1 MNNYPFGSNSPKSF
15 NAYPR
20 GDFDIESGTIKR
32 IRRSRNSSFYPV
44 RMIKS
49 FANRLHYYY
58 KLHPLLFFFI
68 SLSFGVT
75 ILIVISLYEHH
86 YRMLSNYRKLDDGF
100 DNNYPFAKLKNLVMV
115 AGHSV
120 YTSNSCGKV
129 DKEDSW
135 FLESYQKNPGQAAT
149 FLAHIKEGIEG
160 TARDD
165 EALLMFSGGETR
177 KDAGPRSEAQS
188 YWTVAESKGWFGK
201 EESVKWRALT
211 EEHARDSF
219 ENLLFS
225 VCRFRE
231 LTGTY
236 PHNITKRLVRQ
247 RLWGGKF
254 FVHDKC
260 CLLLQCWKQKVILI
274 LFDANQVVS
283 YDFKEER
290 FAHLHR
296 SAIGFPESR
305 FFYTGTPA
313 SPTSKAAALKGEAL
327 VRTQFQRDPYG
338 CMGSLKRKKI
348 GRDPFHRSIP
358 YPNGCPEIKGLF
370 KYCGAAPYPGSLP
383 WAE

>member
-20 GDFDIESGTIKR
+20 GDFDVESGTIKR
-32 IRRSRNSSFYPV
+32 TKRSRNSSFYPV
-44 RMIKS
+44 RMVKS
-49 FANRLHYYY
+49 LANRVHYCY
-58 KLHPLLFFFI
+58 KLHPFLVFFA
-68 SLSFGVT
+68 SLAFGVT
-75 ILIVISLYEHH
+75 ILIVLSLYEHH
-86 YRMLSNYRKLDDGF
+86 YRMLRNYGRPDEGF
-100 DNNYPFAKLKNLVMV
+100 GNSYPYAKLKNLVMV

-120 YTSNSCGKV
+120 YTSSTCGKV

-149 FLAHIKEGIEG
+149 FLSHIKEGIES

-165 EALLMFSGGETR
+165 AALLLFSGGETR

-236 PHNITKRLVRQ
+236 PENIT
-247 RLWGGKF
+247 
-254 FVHDKC
+254 
-260 CLLLQCWKQKVILI
+260 
-274 LFDANQVVS
+274 VVS

-290 FAHLHR
+290 FANLHR

-305 FFYTGTPA
+305 FFYTGTPV
-313 SPTSKAAALKGEAL
+313 SSTSKEAALKGEAS
-327 VRTQFQRDPYG
+327 VRAQFQQDPYG
-338 CMGSLKRKKI
+338 CIGSLKKKKV

-358 YPNGCPEIKGLF
+358 YPNGCPEIEGLF
-370 KYCGAAPYPGSLP
+370 RYCGTAPYQGSLP
-383 WAE
+383 WGLQN